1 MEPNETSLSTL
12 EAVVSALQQ
21 LEPETRNI
29 EALTAAFDCMIEKQ
43 LAHPKSVY
51 SGLAVKP
58 KKSPNANIPKSLA
71 HPTGNLVL
79 AYGEATPID
88 YAEVDG
94 WADLNQRRSK
104 SEFPPVYWCAQRLG
118 TDQRF
123 SCFLNGGQHLAPKFL
138 NFMDLHP
145 DDFQNAVS
153 PQCFAR
159 RWNNFVND
167 DDLVLV
173 YNHNALRLLLNCG
186 ISPSQWLL
194 VNSINFDPTKR
205 FNSLEQFIV
214 ENGGKL
220 HPPIFKGR
228 AGRRLATM
236 TALIETLKVA
246 DAEPPPSL

>member
-1 MEPNETSLSTL
+1 
-12 EAVVSALQQ
+12 
-21 LEPETRNI
+21 
-29 EALTAAFDCMIEKQ
+29 
-43 LAHPKSVY
+43 
-51 SGLAVKP
+51 
-58 KKSPNANIPKSLA
+58 
-71 HPTGNLVL
+71 
-79 AYGEATPID
+79 
-88 YAEVDG
+88 
-94 WADLNQRRSK
+94 
-104 SEFPPVYWCAQRLG
+104 
-118 TDQRF
+118 
-123 SCFLNGGQHLAPKFL
+123 
-138 NFMDLHP
+138 
-145 DDFQNAVS
+145 
-153 PQCFAR
+153 
-159 RWNNFVND
+159 
-167 DDLVLV
+167 VLV